1 MEDWWP
7 GLALRYTHFFCQ
19 MVPKFK
25 SIPTQRN
32 NPKPSERLGSGTARF
47 VLKNKQFVCKGLAIM
62 KGPDKV
68 FVCFLS
74 STSHTLG
81 LRRKAGNNITKFR
94 FRSWETHGI
103 NEKDDEQWN
112 IKQ

>member
-7 GLALRYTHFFCQ
+7 GLVLCYTHFFCQ
-19 MVPKFK
+19 MLPKFK

-62 KGPDKV
+62 KGFDKV